1 MGEVFAGRYELIDL
15 IGEGGMGTIWV
26 ALDRKTN
33 GLVAAKVLRQSD
45 AGTLVALSS
54 GSSRCVS
61 TTPTS
66 SDPARV
72 GR

>member
-26 ALDRKTN
+26 ALDLKTD

-45 AGTLVALSS
+45 AGTLLRLCA
-54 GSSRCVS
+54 SSRCAS
-61 TTPTS
+61 TTPMC
-66 SDPARV
+66 
-72 GR
+72 